1 MSLSA
6 SPVVYKTA
14 AITTIVMIK
23 IITFNMIIIHVH
35 DNTWY
40 SKKQN
45 TILVKKI
52 ISLNVYVVVYMYPT
66 NAIIAKKN

>member
-40 SKKQN
+40 SKK
-45 TILVKKI
+45 TEY
-52 ISLNVYVVVYMYPT
+52 NVHVVVYMYPT

>member
-1 MSLSA
+1 MIVKGNDIFSPPLSLTSRRMSLSA
-6 SPVVYKTA
+6 SPIVYKTA

-40 SKKQN
+40 SKKTEYN
-45 TILVKKI
+45 T
-52 ISLNVYVVVYMYPT
+52 S
-66 NAIIAKKN
+66 

>member
-6 SPVVYKTA
+6 SPVVYKSA

-35 DNTWY
+35 A
-40 SKKQN
+40 
-45 TILVKKI
+45 
-52 ISLNVYVVVYMYPT
+52 VYMITHHFHIDHVSPC
-66 NAIIAKKN
+66 